1 MPRRASLYPTEA
13 ELEVLSI
20 LWRQGPSTVREV
32 HEILQTDRRTGLTT
46 TLKILQVME
55 DKGLVARNESRPHR
69 YSAASPEEKT
79 QAGMLNDLVRR
90 AFDGSVRKLLIRAV
104 EDGNLSSE
112 VLQEIRRL
120 IDSRGKGG
128 KEGK

>member
-1 MPRRASLYPTEA
+1 
-13 ELEVLSI
+13 
-20 LWRQGPSTVREV
+20 VREV

-55 DKGLVARNESRPHR
+55 DKGLVTRNESRPHR
-69 YSAASPEEKT
+69 YGAAVPEEKT

-90 AFDGSVRKLLIRAV
+90 AFNGSVSKLLIRAV

-112 VLQEIRRL
+112 ELQEIRRL